1 MISMSEPYIQQRDGG
16 YWIQETRVSLDSIV
30 YRWLE
35 GLSPE
40 SIAECFPVLT
50 LEQVYGA
57 ITYYLSH
64 RLEVDAYLRAAEQDY
79 EAFRQ
84 RLRAKYPRLSARLDP
99 LIDPIEATRS

>member
-1 MISMSEPYIQQRDGG
+1 MSEPYIEQRDGG
-16 YWIQETRVSLDSIV
+16 YWIENTRVSLDSVV

-64 RLEVDAYLRAAEQDY
+64 RAEIDAYLRAGEKDY
-79 EAFRQ
+79 EGFRE
-84 RLRAKYPRLSARLDP
+84 RLRATYPRLSRRLDP
-99 LIDPIEATRS
+99 LIHSVEATRR